1 MEACQLGLLP
11 TRLLSQLGLGST
23 WPGQLGLFIFLMVNQ
38 DITNVPN
45 KKFGG
50 YDLEYR
56 KKTLI
61 FKKGPYN
68 YQNALYT
75 RKHFYLPKGLRK
87 HMQGGVCMPC

>member
-1 MEACQLGLLP
+1 
-11 TRLLSQLGLGST
+11 
-23 WPGQLGLFIFLMVNQ
+23 MVNQ

-50 YDLEYR
+50 YDLECR

-87 HMQGGVCMPC
+87 HMQGGVCMPCGLLLYLCWIIKMYMFCAE